1 MHICS
6 IYKIRGRVIFLHLNF
21 LHSRHSAHYVM
32 TVSKSHV
39 VTNLTL
45 ILFITAREISHKDN
59 DQNNHRPLG
68 RMGRQDYCIPFCI
81 AIFKIQRTDNNEAD

>member
-6 IYKIRGRVIFLHLNF
+6 IYKIRGWVIFLHLNF

-39 VTNLTL
+39 VTNSTL
-45 ILFITAREISHKDN
+45 ILFITAQGISHKEVN
-59 DQNNHRPLG
+59 I
-68 RMGRQDYCIPFCI
+68 IPYRENI
-81 AIFKIQRTDNNEAD
+81 SYWLLN